1 MPTKLTVID
10 GQTAGKP
17 IRKLG
22 KHGATLWRNVR
33 NEFEINDAG
42 GLEMLS
48 PACQHLDRAEAC
60 RMAIDR
66 DGEMIRGKNGMREH
80 PLLRHE
86 LAARA
91 FVTRTLQRLG
101 LNVEAIKLVGRPA
114 HGVGWIPDHD
124 E

>member
-1 MPTKLTVID
+1 MPTKLTVIA
-10 GQTAGKP
+10 GQTGGKP

-22 KHGATLWRNVR
+22 KHGANLWRSIR
-33 NEFEINDAG
+33 DEFEINDAG

-48 PACQHLDRAEAC
+48 LACQQLDRAERC
-60 RMAIDR
+60 RETIDR
-66 DGEMIRGKNGMREH
+66 DGEMIRGKNGPREH

-101 LNVEAIKLVGRPA
+101 LNIEAIKPVGRPTR
-114 HGVGWIPDHD
+114 GIGWIPDD